1 MSNRQQNTHAYQL
14 ALAMQVEQREHLLDL
29 ITNTIEP
36 ATWSVYG
43 GAGGVSMFDDVLVV
57 SNTPTIHQ
65 RVAELLTMLHTVQEM
80 RREAEPKATN

>member
-57 SNTPTIHQ
+57 SHTPTIHQ
-65 RVAELLTMLHTVQEM
+65 RVTDLLTMLHTVQEM
-80 RREAEPKATN
+80 RRKAEPKASE